1 MFFIS
6 SRRRHTRCALVTGV
20 QTCALPISAA
30 ARRLGIAKTMVSTH
44 MQRLEAELGVGLLTR
59 TTRKVSLTEAGQ
71 RFYATSRLALRDIDH
86 AVTEITYGASV
97 PSGTLRVTAP
107 AANGAALAQPMLA
120 YLQQQYPSLPVE
132 LLGADRPAPPQARR
146 ERKK

>member
-97 PSGTLRVTAP
+97 PSGTLSDTATVDY
-107 AANGAALAQPMLA
+107 GAAIVTPMLPW
-120 YLQQQYPSLPVE
+120 LKQKYPAL
-132 LLGADRPAPPQARR
+132 
-146 ERKK
+146 

>member
-1 MFFIS
+1 MAMTKLGTINLNRLFVFL
-6 SRRRHTRCALVTGV
+6 AVAETGSL
-20 QTCALPISAA
+20 TAA

-107 AANGAALAQPMLA
+107 VDYGAAIVTPMLA
-120 YLQQQYPSLPVE
+120 SLQQQYPSLRE
-132 LLGADRPAPPQARR
+132 IGRASCR
-146 ERKK
+146 ERVCQYV